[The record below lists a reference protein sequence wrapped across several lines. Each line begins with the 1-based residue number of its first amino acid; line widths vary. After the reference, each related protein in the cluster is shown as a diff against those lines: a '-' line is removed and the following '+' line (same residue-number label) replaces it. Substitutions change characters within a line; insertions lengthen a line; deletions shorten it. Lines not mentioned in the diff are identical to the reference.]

1 MSVFSVI
8 VSRYYI
14 SVGDYIVVFFIFFFF
29 FKQKTAYEMRISDW
43 SSDVC
48 SSDLEGRTWHR
59 DSGTVGRSRRFAFT
73 GHVSH
78 RRVGALVGRSTGHE
92 VVSHGSGFGDRGQS
106 GKTPPSCSALRWL
119 QDVGGSPL
127 ACLGVAVV
135 MTNDH
140 DFDRD
145 EITQRNVKA
154 VVKWFNA
161 TKGFRS
167 EEHTSEL

>member
-1 MSVFSVI
+1 MA
-8 VSRYYI
+8 R
-14 SVGDYIVVFFIFFFF
+14 GRQPRVV
-29 FKQKTAYEMRISDW
+29 
-43 SSDVC
+43 
-48 SSDLEGRTWHR
+48 EGRTWHR
-59 DSGTVGRSRRFAFT
+59 DSGTVGRSRRFAVT

-145 EITQRNVKA
+145 EI
-154 VVKWFNA
+154 
-161 TKGFRS
+161 RS
-167 EEHTSEL
+167 EEQTSELQSLMRISYAVFCLKKKKYNSTMTFHN